1 MISYSPEANAVYIQ
15 LTDEEITR
23 SYPVD
28 DARIVDYDAA
38 GHVVG
43 VEFLGASAGID
54 LRDLPERDRLEA
66 EARVLNFPIFA

>member
-1 MISYSPEANAVYIQ
+1 MITYSQESNAVYIQ
-15 LTDEEITR
+15 LSDEAVVRTHPI
-23 SYPVD
+23 D
-28 DARIVDYDAA
+28 DARIVDYDAE

-54 LRDLPERDRLEA
+54 LRDLPEHERLES